1 MCSFVRVCVRV
12 ANGLHFRCGHGV
24 LAMWLCYHYP
34 SLLFIILY
42 SLVITATN
50 TNKCNNTGETLRNAS
65 RLYPGRPAGR
75 RHSALGF
82 AFKAFSSFSLLLLL
96 FPVTLLQ
103 CPTDGAAVHYCHY
116 TLKLCCNSPNINL
129 SFNKQVLTWNLIIVP
144 SLVVEVC
151 WSSPYYTSFSSCS
164 EWF

>member
-1 MCSFVRVCVRV
+1 MCSGSKWATFSLRTRCVGYV
-12 ANGLHFRCGHGV
+12 AV
-24 LAMWLCYHYP
+24 L
-34 SLLFIILY
+34 SLSFIIIYYLVFSCYY
-42 SLVITATN
+42 SYQHQQMQQHRWNIT
-50 TNKCNNTGETLRNAS
+50 KCEPIVPRPT
-65 RLYPGRPAGR
+65 GRPAGR

-151 WSSPYYTSFSSCS
+151 WSSPYCTSFSSCS